1 MQPGKAQ
8 HNVVPHSVG
17 MKLAIRK
24 LGSVLKKDESLR
36 RLQTDTIAI
45 PRQSAVNC
53 PGVSRGLARESFHG
67 RPARHPHIGDLSPSK
82 PLRME
87 IIPYRQEKQTRRHDA
102 NQFACR
108 RQTWLP
114 GKLRSILF
122 PLNSSALVWD
132 NTSNLVLAP
141 KNPNRL
147 SATRSMVLPS
157 NNWIIRPG
165 RLPP

>member
-1 MQPGKAQ
+1 MTFENSSLTTLEDGGEKTAFGDRMSARQLKPSFDIAALTVRPSLCDCEPHGIAVPG
-8 HNVVPHSVG
+8 
-17 MKLAIRK
+17 
-24 LGSVLKKDESLR
+24 DER
-36 RLQTDTIAI
+36 YVI
-45 PRQSAVNC
+45 P
-53 PGVSRGLARESFHG
+53 
-67 RPARHPHIGDLSPSK
+67 
-82 PLRME
+82 
-87 IIPYRQEKQTRRHDA
+87 
-102 NQFACR
+102 CR

-114 GKLRSILF
+114 GKVRSILF

-157 NNWIIRPG
+157 NYWIIRPG